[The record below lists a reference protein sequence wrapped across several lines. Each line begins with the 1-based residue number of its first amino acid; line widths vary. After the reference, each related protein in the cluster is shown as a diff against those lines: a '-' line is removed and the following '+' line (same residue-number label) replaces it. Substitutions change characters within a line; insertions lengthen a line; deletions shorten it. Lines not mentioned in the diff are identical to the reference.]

1 MFVGMCADKQ
11 FRVVLYGHKEFCFKE
26 CVSGSVFQITQ
37 HLQHLQCRVIPGP
50 DRTGVTMLQR
60 FQLMSNWGRAFQRF
74 LFVILMG
81 GGGGASV
88 KYAVLV
94 VFLLNSGGG
103 LSTFFWTP
111 LIIVHL
117 CQVVSVC
124 VCV

>member
-1 MFVGMCADKQ
+1 M
-11 FRVVLYGHKEFCFKE
+11 
-26 CVSGSVFQITQ
+26 
-37 HLQHLQCRVIPGP
+37 
-50 DRTGVTMLQR
+50 
-60 FQLMSNWGRAFQRF
+60 
-74 LFVILMG
+74 
-81 GGGGASV
+81 

-124 VCV
+124 VCVCEHPSGVCVCVNSLLVFYLNTLVVLLMNTANSLTHADQPSNTCFVF